1 MHYNEAT
8 AQYEIGGVSAVE
20 LAETYGTPLFVY
32 DAARIQQQ
40 YRTMRQVLAGVD
52 KVKIHY
58 ACKALTNIS
67 VLRLLQQ
74 LGAGLDA
81 VSYQEIRLG
90 LQAGFAPDEIMYT
103 PNSVSIEE
111 LEAAIKL
118 GVRINIDNIETLEYM
133 GMQHPDKA
141 FCVRVNPHIMAGG
154 NRKISVGHIDS
165 KFGISI
171 HQMPLVHRLVKTL
184 NMRIEGVHMHTGS
197 DILDVD
203 VFAHA
208 AKLLFDVARE
218 FDDLEYID
226 FGSGFKVKYKA
237 NDIETDM
244 AQFGE
249 MITEAFNDFCTETGK
264 DLTLVFE
271 PGKYLVSEAGY
282 FLAKTNVVKQTTST
296 VFAGLDTGFNHFIR
310 PMFYGSHHDI
320 LNLSNPL
327 GKPKIYTVVGY
338 ICETDTFGWNRRIS
352 EIKAGD
358 VLAFKNAGAYCFSMA
373 SNYNSR
379 YRPAEVLIHQGQA
392 HLIRQRENF
401 EDLIR
406 SQPDPVL
413 EFGQALETAE

>member
-1 MHYNEAT
+1 MLLNQET
-8 AQYEIGGVSAVE
+8 EQLEIGGLSATA

-40 YRTMRQVLAGVD
+40 YQTMSKALQGVD

-58 ACKALTNIS
+58 ACKALTNVS

-81 VSYQEIRLG
+81 VSYQEILLG
-90 LQAGFAPDEIMYT
+90 LQAGFAPQEIMYT

-111 LEAAIKL
+111 LEAAIEQ

-133 GMQHPDKA
+133 GLHHAEKA

-154 NRKISVGHIDS
+154 NSNISVGHIDS

-184 NMRIEGVHMHTGS
+184 NMKIEGVHMHTGS
-197 DILDVD
+197 DILDVE

-208 AKLLFDVARE
+208 ATLLFDVAKA

-226 FGSGFKVKYKA
+226 FGSGFKVKYKEH
-237 NDIETDM
+237 DIATDM
-244 AQFGE
+244 QQFGE
-249 MITEAFNDFCTETGK
+249 MITAQFNAFCEETGK

-296 VFAGLDTGFNHFIR
+296 VFAGLDTGFNHLVR
-310 PMFYGSHHDI
+310 PMFYGAHHDI
-320 LNLSNPL
+320 VNASNPL

-338 ICETDTFGWNRRIS
+338 ICETDTFGWNRRIN

-358 VLAFKNAGAYCFSMA
+358 ILAFKNAGAYCFSMA

-392 HLIRQRENF
+392 HLIRERETL
-401 EDLIR
+401 EDLLR
-406 SQPDPVL
+406 NQPDPVL
-413 EFGQALETAE
+413 DFGRVLEAVE